1 MSNNMQKTKH
11 ATAEKMQRV
20 YGTEVEHKHNKDHL
34 EFEDKQQSHP
44 HQKHGGK
51 NEGHKHL
58 INHHTLFIRLN
69 ICKALIV
76 IYLLFNRCQHAE
88 DNSKQDQ
95 QACHPFKEYRCVA

>member
-58 INHHTLFIRLN
+58 INHHADGHHDKHHHDKSTAI
-69 ICKALIV
+69 KS
-76 IYLLFNRCQHAE
+76 LLVCTIKRAASNC
-88 DNSKQDQ
+88 
-95 QACHPFKEYRCVA
+95 